1 MYEFIFICV
10 LVLAAVGF
18 IASIEFV
25 FDIITSYW
33 RRRNYGKINTES
45 IFINGVETLRN
56 LLNEEIEK
64 NNELI
69 TENRRLETEMYKLV
83 QELNKHS

>member
-1 MYEFIFICV
+1 MEILETTLKVV
-10 LVLAAVGF
+10 LILFNFYYIILTEIRHIEHCSKNKTDVG
-18 IASIEFV
+18 
-25 FDIITSYW
+25 DLH
-33 RRRNYGKINTES
+33 G
-45 IFINGVETLRN
+45 

-69 TENRRLETEMYKLV
+69 TEIRRLETEKYKLV